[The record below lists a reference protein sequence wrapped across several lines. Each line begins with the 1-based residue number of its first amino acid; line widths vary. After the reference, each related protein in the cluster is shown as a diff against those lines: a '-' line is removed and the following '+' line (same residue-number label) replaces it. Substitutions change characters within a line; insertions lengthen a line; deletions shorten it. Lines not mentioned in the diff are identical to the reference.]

1 MSVMLFSP
9 EKMETLENLVDIDRE
24 KIINNY
30 DREDTKGIKDEK
42 QKK

>member
-1 MSVMLFSP
+1 LSSHNYDGKKRTER
-9 EKMETLENLVDIDRE
+9 EKRE